1 MKRQDDIPLY
11 RIGDYAHFMG
21 VSTDLLKHYE
31 KLGLIHSETARN
43 GYRYYSFQQSAA
55 LLECMRLQNYGLSLR
70 EMHTALYES
79 SFGDVKSFLD
89 TKIDDMEKRLR
100 FQQLVI
106 DEHRRISQWMEM
118 MQDKTTH
125 ITIKESEPIYFLPQ
139 SRQRD
144 FIQDERIT
152 ALLPSWVDAMPM
164 VKSCRLIPDASSGQ
178 LPSWGLAVT
187 QSQLEALQLPLN
199 DMVQRIE
206 GGPFVHAHFRHRITE
221 DIPQDGSVPELT
233 ELIRSHNLRPGSST
247 LLFAMMRMELV
258 HGRILCGWLC
268 APLAESSEPVS

>member
-1 MKRQDDIPLY
+1 MTQSPKTVLY
-11 RIGDYAHFMG
+11 RIGDYARFMG
-21 VSTDLLKHYE
+21 VSTDFLKHYE
-31 KLGLIHSETARN
+31 KLGLIRSEPAEN

-79 SFGDVKSFLD
+79 SFGDIKSLLD
-89 TKIDDMEKRLR
+89 TRIDDMEKQLH

-118 MQDKTTH
+118 MKDQETR
-125 ITIKESEPIYFLPQ
+125 IVIKESEPIYFLPQ

-152 ALLPSWVDAMPM
+152 ALLPAWVDAMPM
-164 VKSCRLIPDASSGQ
+164 VKSCRLIPDESSGQ

-199 DMVQRIE
+199 DVVQRIE
-206 GGPFVHAHFRHRITE
+206 GGPFIHAHFRHCTVD
-221 DIPQDGSVPELT
+221 DIPQNGSAPELA
-233 ELIRSHNLRPGSST
+233 EVIRSHNLRPGCSI
-247 LLFAMMRMELV
+247 LLFAMMRMELE
-258 HGRILCGWLC
+258 HDRTICGWLC
-268 APLAESSEPVS
+268 APLAE